1 MNTDEHGSRFICT
14 TNPKILCFLQRI
26 FVRSP
31 ASARILFF
39 GCGFADPCSSVFI
52 CGFILCNLR
61 KRKFFPV
68 GERIFGLAEALGL
81 A

>member
-1 MNTDEHGSRFICT
+1 
-14 TNPKILCFLQRI
+14 
-26 FVRSP
+26 
-31 ASARILFF
+31 
-39 GCGFADPCSSVFI
+39 VFI